1 MRSNILL
8 KLKKR
13 IMTIYRN
20 DKEYFYVL
28 LVLTSLVVGALIYGR
43 VTAFDRARKSYESKN
58 EIIYSK
64 ELKCGDVLYI
74 TRQEFAQAYFW
85 PEYLSHKTFRRDY
98 AGTGRRTTRLGARHM
113 KQLSPNNYSAVRIF
127 YPSRKEI
134 PEIEG
139 SYYTWFGKDQEE
151 LEYFICI
158 TPAHNRD
165 ERNGMLMPYSVPQ
178 EEWITPVD
186 TKGTTPIH
194 VVDDDGYPAWYFV
207 LSADELRSDYTL
219 FYGDQQLTYRDL
231 MGFTWAE
238 N

>member
-1 MRSNILL
+1 
-8 KLKKR
+8 
-13 IMTIYRN
+13 MTIYKN
-20 DKEYFYVL
+20 DKEYFYIL
-28 LVLTSLVVGALIYGR
+28 LVLTVLVSGILIYGR
-43 VTAFDRARKSYESKN
+43 ITAFDRARKSYESKN

-74 TRQEFAQAYFW
+74 TKKEFLNAYFW
-85 PEYLSHKTFRRDY
+85 PEYLSRETFRRDY
-98 AGTGRRTTRLGARHM
+98 AGTRSITTRLGVRHM
-113 KQLSPNNYSAVRIF
+113 RQLSPNHYSAVRIF
-127 YPSRKEI
+127 YPSRNEI

-139 SYYTWFGKDQEE
+139 SYYTWFGKNPKE

-165 ERNGMLMPYSVPQ
+165 ERNLMLMPYSVPQ
-178 EEWITPVD
+178 EEWTIPRD
-186 TKGTTPIH
+186 TLETTPIH
-194 VVDDDGYPAWYFV
+194 VVDNDGYPAWYFI
-207 LSADELRSDYTL
+207 LSADELRSDYVL